1 MKRLKHFID
10 NVAIDK
16 LRHNLLGDIINPL
29 VILPF
34 TIFYS
39 LLGTWI
45 AVVLC
50 VSFHVGIEYWQK
62 ITGKGVFDKLD
73 AVWGSWSAV
82 KIGLIITI
90 VALL

>member
-1 MKRLKHFID
+1 MKRLKQFID

-29 VILPF
+29 VILPLA
-34 TIFYS
+34 ISYS
-39 LLGTWI
+39 LLGAWI
-45 AVVLC
+45 GVVLC
-50 VSFHVGIEYWQK
+50 VVFHVGIEYWQK
-62 ITGKGVFDKLD
+62 TTGKGVFDKLD

-82 KIGLIITI
+82 KLGLIITI